1 MTRLQESI
9 EKESYREDID
19 FNKSILS
26 HSAILWN
33 DLHEK
38 KKKKERGIWFIV
50 YESMEGLK
58 KYNEGRGGCKIY
70 FKSADQLLE
79 SQYMSEDLKFMCYYD
94 VDKYFVIFEMIIPRE
109 GFKVNNFKCVL
120 VPIVNY
126 KTHITFHS
134 CFYTRRY
141 LALPATRCCEQH

>member
-38 KKKKERGIWFIV
+38 KKRKNEVYGRIVGI
-50 YESMEGLK
+50 
-58 KYNEGRGGCKIY
+58 
-70 FKSADQLLE
+70 
-79 SQYMSEDLKFMCYYD
+79 
-94 VDKYFVIFEMIIPRE
+94 
-109 GFKVNNFKCVL
+109 
-120 VPIVNY
+120 
-126 KTHITFHS
+126 
-134 CFYTRRY
+134 
-141 LALPATRCCEQH
+141 